1 MTASFVRI
9 ARLCAMLVL
18 APALVIPQAGCG
30 RITLISSYDEQIDH
44 SATELQRR
52 MDAFLTMLADK
63 EGTPQA
69 SYESNK
75 SFYSDYAV
83 DLRSLKVR
91 AVSQPKNQI
100 TGQQIDLMTA
110 SLEELRKAHHHGRCR
125 SDLPGPLQSGVG
137 GDHSPGDGE
146 EAGRKPTGKV
156 APDQ

>member
-1 MTASFVRI
+1 MFA
-9 ARLCAMLVL
+9 L
-18 APALVIPQAGCG
+18 APAMIIPQAGCS

-69 SYESNK
+69 SYEANK

-100 TGQQIDLMTA
+100 TGQQIDLMTS
-110 SLEELRKAHHHGRCR
+110 SLEELRKAH
-125 SDLPGPLQSGVG
+125 QSGPIAADAVPTFRDLFNQSWG
-137 GDHSPGDGE
+137 AIIALEMAKKRGE
-146 EAGRKPTGKV
+146 SSSDK
-156 APDQ
+156 

>member
-9 ARLCAMLVL
+9 ARLCAMLAL
-18 APALVIPQAGCG
+18 APALIIPQTGCS

-100 TGQQIDLMTA
+100 TSQQIDLMTA
-110 SLEELRKAHHHGRCR
+110 SLEELRKAHESGPITADAVPTFR
-125 SDLPGPLQSGVG
+125 DLFNQAWGAIIALEMAKKRGES
-137 GDHSPGDGE
+137 SPE
-146 EAGRKPTGKV
+146 K
-156 APDQ
+156 